1 MLYTKVC
8 LLLNQLNLI
17 LTTETEETVIIYK
30 SSTDKPANITQRKM
44 KAIALAALA
53 MTLATPALAGPYV
66 ESKHEF
72 KGTDEDY
79 SKAVHSARIGYET
92 KLGALKPYIEGG
104 AGVSY
109 PDAGDSTTFSV
120 LEVGSKVKITD
131 QFSAYG
137 KWENLFQD
145 DDTRDW
151 KVELGTKFK
160 F

>member
-1 MLYTKVC
+1 M
-8 LLLNQLNLI
+8 LNQFNLI
-17 LTTETEETVIIYK
+17 LNTESEDSVILYK
-30 SSTDKPANITQRKM
+30 SSTDKPENITKEFQM

-53 MTLATPALAGPYV
+53 ASALATPALAGPYV

-72 KGTDEDY
+72 KGTDNDY
-79 SKAVHSARIGYET
+79 SKTVHQGRVGYEW
-92 KLGALKPYIEGG
+92 KVGSMKPYIEGG

-109 PDAGDSTTFSV
+109 PDGGESNTFTA
-120 LEVGSKVKITD
+120 LEIGTKLKVID

-137 KWENLFQD
+137 KFENIFQD

-151 KVELGTKFK
+151 KVEMGTKYK